1 MPPLFTMLTIKNLT
15 KSHAGRTLFRETEMT
30 INWGERVA
38 LVGPNGAGKST
49 LFRMILGEDTPD
61 EGSINMDEYA
71 MVGYLPQEASEPK
84 DETVLEIAMGI
95 TPEMERAIH
104 VIRTAENANK
114 TDTPE
119 YAEAIDTFNAAN
131 GYQLEPKAKK
141 ILKGLAF
148 RESDFHRPAREM
160 SGGWIMR
167 AYLAK
172 LLVLE
177 PDLLMLDEPTNHLD
191 LLSLL
196 WLQRYLKTTPAPS

>member
-104 VIRTAENANK
+104 VIRTAENVFGCK
-114 TDTPE
+114 MLSSSIGFSSCQS
-119 YAEAIDTFNAAN
+119 AEKSGWPRTISGVMPVSAILN
-131 GYQLEPKAKK
+131 GSKCVC
-141 ILKGLAF
+141 G
-148 RESDFHRPAREM
+148 ST
-160 SGGWIMR
+160 S
-167 AYLAK
+167 
-172 LLVLE
+172 V
-177 PDLLMLDEPTNHLD
+177 
-191 LLSLL
+191 
-196 WLQRYLKTTPAPS
+196 